1 MKCNVVCLTLLL
13 MLLISGPTKAQ
24 MNNPYVDDK
33 RIHFGFSLGFNLMSF
48 SVTDSEEEIN
58 GEIYHARVSNLVPG
72 FQVGFIT
79 DVRLSQHVNF
89 RFTPGLEFASRT
101 ISYKTESGN
110 PVKSPN
116 YSNKIDILAIP
127 ITIPVYIKFSADRE
141 KNYRPYVIAGGGI
154 NYNVSRD
161 REKPVLLNG
170 LDYFVSV
177 GLGVDLYLRWFK
189 LCPEIKYQIGFAN
202 LLAPVDDRPEVA
214 VQDMFYTQALKRLTS
229 HMITFTFNFE

>member
-1 MKCNVVCLTLLL
+1 
-13 MLLISGPTKAQ
+13 

-33 RIHFGFSLGFNLMSF
+33 VVHFGFSLGLNLMSF
-48 SVTDSEEEIN
+48 NITDSEEMIE
-58 GEIYHARVSNLVPG
+58 GEVYHVRVSNLTPG

-79 DVRLSQHVNF
+79 DVRLCRYLNL
-89 RFTPGLEFASRT
+89 RFTPGLEFSSRT
-101 ISYKTESGN
+101 LQYISESG
-110 PVKSPN
+110 KEIKTAR
-116 YSNKIDILAIP
+116 YGDKLDLLAIP
-127 ITIPVYIKFSADRE
+127 ITLPLYLKFSAERE

-177 GLGVDLYLRWFK
+177 GFGVDLYLRWFK

-202 LLAPVDDRPEVA
+202 LLSPVDNRPEVA
-214 VQDMFYTQALKRLTS
+214 RQDMFYTQAIQRMNS
-229 HMITFTFNFE
+229 QMISIVFNFE